1 MATHFSPLEDRVLI
15 VPIKKTEEEKT
26 EAGLISVAKKEV
38 GEGIVYAVGN
48 GRFATETGVFMENV
62 LRKGDIVLY
71 GIKGGMPLDVEDE
84 NGKKVEMRLF
94 RESDILAIIK
104 KS

>member
-1 MATHFSPLEDRVLI
+1 MTTYSPLEDRVLI
-15 VPIKKTEEEKT
+15 KEIKKTEEEKT

-38 GEGIVYAVGN
+38 GEGIVHAVGN

-94 RESDILAIIK
+94 RESDILGIIK